1 MARTKPTPKLKTYQ
15 ASKAPRK
22 SKAGK
27 GKKSDPLVQGFKKK
41 RRFRPGAW
49 WSSLPLSCV

>member
-1 MARTKPTPKLKTYQ
+1 MARTKPTPKLKTYH

-27 GKKSDPLVQGFKKK
+27 GKKSDPLVQGIKKK

-49 WSSLPLSCV
+49 